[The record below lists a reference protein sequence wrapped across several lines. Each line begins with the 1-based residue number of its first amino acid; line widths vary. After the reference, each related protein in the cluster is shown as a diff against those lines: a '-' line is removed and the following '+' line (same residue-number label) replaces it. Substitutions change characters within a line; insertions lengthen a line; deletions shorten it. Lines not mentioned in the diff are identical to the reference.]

1 MTYNISVPY
10 AQQMADKTLKDVLD
24 AAEGGTNLAQKL
36 GISRAAISQW
46 TRVPVNRVLEVEKI
60 TGISRHTLRPDIY
73 GSEAKSVA

>member
-1 MTYNISVPY
+1 
-10 AQQMADKTLKDVLD
+10 MADKTLKDVLD

-73 GSEAKSVA
+73 GSEAKAVARQFHRSSQG